1 MAQLVAQAFELK
13 LTALQNATMY
23 LLGRPL
29 IANNLDISVL
39 AELPKEET
47 LLAFKAT
54 QVWPFSLP
62 PNQWEMEVKAW
73 NAMILTQLQKLS
85 SDVAVGA
92 SVSGSRFDAI
102 PLLPAGPAERAMC
115 HSQKMIAPAGFSN
128 VSVFG
133 LGFTIGICLSI
144 ALVNVFL
151 KRTLHRLAQIRGTDA
166 FSLEQWDEDDML
178 HMQRELLETQGIK
191 DWSTKTVRTS
201 ISGGGAALVPAV
213 MPPSSQWSF
222 TEASPLYTD
231 GKPTTEAA
239 VMVHKVS
246 SADEVMNTTRI
257 EGTRLLHNG
266 P

>member
-23 LLGRPL
+23 SLGRPL

-166 FSLEQWDEDDML
+166 FSLSNSGM
-178 HMQRELLETQGIK
+178 
-191 DWSTKTVRTS
+191 RTTCYICNEKCS
-201 ISGGGAALVPAV
+201 RPRVSKIGLRRWAV
-213 MPPSSQWSF
+213 HQYPGVVQHLY
-222 TEASPLYTD
+222 PL
-231 GKPTTEAA
+231 
-239 VMVHKVS
+239 
-246 SADEVMNTTRI
+246 
-257 EGTRLLHNG
+257 
-266 P
+266 